1 MRINYTV
8 IFFLNK
14 RFEKNGK
21 RKIYGRIFYKRKKSE
36 FATNLW
42 LEPEKWNHEL
52 QSVIKAPLI
61 MKKLTNMRTEIDEVV
76 DRLKYE
82 KKHIDHKSISDYFLG
97 RHLFD
102 IGVVAYV
109 RKVKEQKIKQVRLSK
124 ATPKKY
130 EQLAFKLENYI
141 RDTYRVTDVDIK
153 KVDHSFIIG
162 FDNSLCSII
171 TKQFNKPLSKTT
183 INKTHGFFR
192 TVLNQ
197 GYDEEYTRLKPYK
210 RFKLKKVEP
219 IIRYLTYTELNNIE
233 NLDLRKHPK
242 LDRARDIFVFTVYT
256 GLRYGDNQRI
266 TTYNLK
272 EVNGNLFYFLDA
284 QEKTQNPVENPIY
297 PKAQEL
303 IEKYSDSAER
313 LIENRIMPKMGNT
326 TMNKWLKVVAQKA
339 GIKQNLYHHMARH
352 TCATTILLE
361 NEVSLEM
368 VKEFLGHKN
377 ISSTMVYA
385 KVTNSNKIKSMEKVK
400 MQLSA
405 K

>member
-42 LEPEKWNHEL
+42 LEPEKWNHDL
-52 QSVIKAPLI
+52 QSATKAPLI

-102 IGVVAYV
+102 IGVVAYI
-109 RKVKEQKIKQVRLSK
+109 RYVKKQKMKQVNLSK
-124 ATPKKY
+124 ETPAKY
-130 EQLAFKLENYI
+130 EQLANKLENHI
-141 RDTYRVTDVDIK
+141 RDTYGVADVDIK
-153 KVDHSFIIG
+153 KVDHSFVLG
-162 FDNSLCSII
+162 FDNYLCSII
-171 TKQFNKPLSKTT
+171 TKQYKKPLSKIS
-183 INKTHGFFR
+183 INKIHGFFK
-192 TVLNQ
+192 TVLNLA
-197 GYDEEYTRLKPYK
+197 YDEEYTRAKPYT
-210 RFKLKKVEP
+210 RFKLKKVP
-219 IIRYLTYTELNNIE
+219 SIIRYLTIDELRRMM
-233 NLDLRKHPK
+233 NLDLSEYPK
-242 LDRARDIFVFTVYT
+242 LDRARDVFVFTVYT
-256 GLRYGDNQRI
+256 GLRFGDNQRI
-266 TTYNLK
+266 TMDDLK

-284 QEKTQNPVENPIY
+284 QEKTQNPVANPIY

-303 IEKYSDSAER
+303 IDKYKDSAER
-313 LIENRIMPKMGNT
+313 LIENRIMPKMSNST
-326 TMNKWLKVVAQKA
+326 LNKWLKVVAQKA
-339 GIKQNLYHHMARH
+339 GIKQNMHHHMARH

-377 ISSTMVYA
+377 ISSTMIYA
-385 KVTNSNKIKSMEKVK
+385 KVTHTSKIRSMERLVK
-400 MQLSA
+400 ILDS
-405 K
+405 

>member
-14 RFEKNGK
+14 RFEKSGK

-52 QSVIKAPLI
+52 QSAIKAPLI

-82 KKHIDHKSISDYFLG
+82 KKHIDHKSIKDYFLG
-97 RHLFD
+97 SDVFD
-102 IGVVAYV
+102 IGVVAFV
-109 RKVKEQKIKQVRLSK
+109 RKVKEQKLKQVSLSK
-124 ATPKKY
+124 QTPIKY
-130 EQLAFKLENYI
+130 EQLAKKMESYI
-141 RDTYRVTDVDIK
+141 LDTYRVNDVDIK
-153 KVDHSFIIG
+153 KVDNSFILG
-162 FDNSLCSII
+162 FDNYLCSII
-171 TKQFNKPLSKTT
+171 TKKYKKPLSKTT

-197 GYDEEYTRLKPYK
+197 AYDEEYTRAKPYK
-210 RFKLKKVEP
+210 RFKLKRVDS
-219 IIRYLTYTELNNIE
+219 IIRYLTIDELTRLE
-233 NLDLRKHPK
+233 NLDLSAYPK
-242 LDRARDIFVFTVYT
+242 LERARDIFVFTVYT

-266 TTYNLK
+266 TMDNLK

-303 IEKYSDSAER
+303 IDKYSDSAER

-326 TMNKWLKVVAQKA
+326 TMNKRIKIVAQKA

-361 NEVSLEM
+361 NGVSLEM
-368 VKEFLGHKN
+368 VKEFLGHKD
-377 ISSTMVYA
+377 IRSTMVYA
-385 KVTNSNKIKSMEKVK
+385 KVTNTSKIKSMEKVK
-400 MQLSA
+400 MILSA
-405 K
+405 

>member
-52 QSVIKAPLI
+52 QSAIKAPLI

-82 KKHIDHKSISDYFLG
+82 KKHIDHKSIKDYFLG
-97 RHLFD
+97 SDVFD
-102 IGVVAYV
+102 IGVVAFV
-109 RKVKEQKIKQVRLSK
+109 RKVKEQKLKQVSLSK
-124 ATPKKY
+124 QTPIKY
-130 EQLAFKLENYI
+130 EQLAKKMESYI
-141 RDTYRVTDVDIK
+141 LDTYRVNDVDIK
-153 KVDHSFIIG
+153 KVDNSFILG
-162 FDNSLCSII
+162 FDNYLCSII
-171 TKQFNKPLSKTT
+171 SMQYRKPLSKTT

-197 GYDEEYTRLKPYK
+197 AYDEEYTRIKPYK
-210 RFKLKKVEP
+210 RFKLKRVDS
-219 IIRYLTYTELNNIE
+219 IIRYLTIDELTRLE
-233 NLDLRKHPK
+233 NLDLSAYPK
-242 LDRARDIFVFTVYT
+242 LERARDIFVFTVYT

-266 TTYNLK
+266 TMDNLK

-303 IEKYSDSAER
+303 IDKYSDSAER

-326 TMNKWLKVVAQKA
+326 TMNKRIKIVAQKA

-361 NEVSLEM
+361 NGVSMEM
-368 VKEFLGHKN
+368 VKEFLGHKD
-377 ISSTMVYA
+377 IRSTMVYA
-385 KVTNSNKIKSMEKVK
+385 KVTNTSKIKSMEKVK
-400 MQLSA
+400 ILLSA
-405 K
+405 

>member
-8 IFFLNK
+8 IFFLNR

-52 QSVIKAPLI
+52 QSAIKAPLI

-82 KKHIDHKSISDYFLG
+82 KKHIDHKSISDYYLG

-102 IGVVAYV
+102 IGAVAFV
-109 RKVKEQKIKQVRLSK
+109 RKVKEQKMKQVSLSK
-124 ATPKKY
+124 ETPVKY
-130 EQLAFKLENYI
+130 EQLAIKLADYI

-162 FDNSLCSII
+162 FDSHLCSII
-171 TKQFNKPLSKTT
+171 TKQYKKPMSKTT

-197 GYDEEYTRLKPYK
+197 AYDEEYTRVKPYK
-210 RFKLKKVEP
+210 RFKLKKVPP
-219 IIRYLTYTELNNIE
+219 IIRYLTIDEMSSVE
-233 NLDLRKHPK
+233 NLDLSAYPK

-266 TTYNLK
+266 TTDNLK

-297 PKAQEL
+297 PKAKEL
-303 IEKYSDSAER
+303 IDKYKDSAER
-313 LIENRIMPKMGNT
+313 LIEKRLMPKMANPS
-326 TMNKWLKVVAQKA
+326 MNKWLKVVAKKA

-361 NEVSLEM
+361 NGVS
-368 VKEFLGHKN
+368 
-377 ISSTMVYA
+377 I
-385 KVTNSNKIKSMEKVK
+385 
-400 MQLSA
+400 
-405 K
+405 

>member
-21 RKIYGRIFYKRKKSE
+21 QKIYGRIFYKRKKSE

-52 QSVIKAPLI
+52 QSAIKTPLI
-61 MKKLTNMRTEIDEVV
+61 MKKLNMMRMEIDEVV

-97 RHLFD
+97 RNLFD
-102 IGVVAYV
+102 IGVVGYV
-109 RKVKEQKIKQVRLSK
+109 RKVKEQKMKQVSLSK
-124 ATPKKY
+124 ETPMKY
-130 EQLAFKLENYI
+130 EQLAIKLENYI
-141 RDTYRVTDVDIK
+141 RDTYGVTDVDIK
-153 KVDHSFIIG
+153 KVDHSFVLG
-162 FDNSLCSII
+162 FDNHLCSII

-197 GYDEEYTRLKPYK
+197 AYEEDYTKIRPYN
-210 RFKLKKVEP
+210 RFRLKKVES
-219 IIRYLTYTELNNIE
+219 IIRYLTKEELNRLE
-233 NLDLRKHPK
+233 NLDLLSHPK
-242 LDRARDIFVFTVYT
+242 LDRARDIFLFTVYT
-256 GLRYGDNQRI
+256 GLRYGDTQRI
-266 TTYNLK
+266 TTDNLK
-272 EVNGNLFYFLDA
+272 MINGNLFYFLDA

-297 PKAQEL
+297 PKAQR
-303 IEKYSDSAER
+303 IIDKYNNSAER
-313 LIENRIMPKMGNT
+313 LIQKKILPKMYNAKV
-326 TMNKWLKVVAQKA
+326 NELLKEVGKIANINQP
-339 GIKQNLYHHMARH
+339 IHHHMARH

-361 NEVSLEM
+361 NEVPIEM

-377 ISSTMVYA
+377 INSTMVYA
-385 KVTNSNKIKSMEKVK
+385 KITNSSKIRSMERVK
-400 MQLSA
+400 MLLSA
-405 K
+405 

>member
-52 QSVIKAPLI
+52 QSAIKAPVI

-82 KKHIDHKSISDYFLG
+82 KKHIDHKSISDYYLG

-102 IGVVAYV
+102 IGVVAFV
-109 RKVKEQKIKQVRLSK
+109 RKVKEQKIKQVSLSK
-124 ATPKKY
+124 ETPVKY
-130 EQLAFKLENYI
+130 EQLALKLENYI

-153 KVDHSFIIG
+153 KIDHSFIIG
-162 FDNSLCSII
+162 FDNHLCSII
-171 TKQFNKPLSKTT
+171 TKQYKKPMSKTT

-197 GYDEEYTRLKPYK
+197 GYDEEYTRLKPYT
-210 RFKLKKVEP
+210 RFKLKKVP
-219 IIRYLTYTELNNIE
+219 IIIRYLTNMELSSLE
-233 NLDLRKHPK
+233 NLDLSAYPK

-266 TTYNLK
+266 TTDNLK
-272 EVNGNLFYFLDA
+272 DVNGNLFYFLDA

-303 IEKYSDSAER
+303 IDKYSDSAER
-313 LIENRIMPKMGNT
+313 LIEKRLMPKMGNP
-326 TMNKWLKVVAQKA
+326 TMNKWLKIVAKKA

-361 NEVSLEM
+361 NGVSLEM

-377 ISSTMVYA
+377 ISSTMIYA
-385 KVTNSNKIKSMEKVK
+385 RVTKSSKIRSMERLLKV
-400 MQLSA
+400 LSA
-405 K
+405 

>member
-52 QSVIKAPLI
+52 QSAIKAPLI

-82 KKHIDHKSISDYFLG
+82 KKHIDHKSISDYYLG

-109 RKVKEQKIKQVRLSK
+109 RKVKEQKMKQVSLSK
-124 ATPKKY
+124 ETPVKY
-130 EQLAFKLENYI
+130 EQLAVKLEKYI

-162 FDNSLCSII
+162 FDSHLCSII
-171 TKQFNKPLSKTT
+171 TKQYKKPMSKTT

-197 GYDEEYTRLKPYK
+197 AYDEEYTRLKPYK
-210 RFKLKKVEP
+210 RFKLKKVP
-219 IIRYLTYTELNNIE
+219 VIIRYLTNVELSSVE
-233 NLDLRKHPK
+233 NLDLSEYPK

-266 TTYNLK
+266 TTDNLK

-297 PKAQEL
+297 PKAKEL
-303 IEKYSDSAER
+303 IEKYNDSAER
-313 LIENRIMPKMGNT
+313 LIEKRLMPKMANP
-326 TMNKWLKVVAQKA
+326 TMNKWLKVVAKKA

-361 NEVSLEM
+361 NGVSLEM

-377 ISSTMVYA
+377 ISSTMIYA
-385 KVTNSNKIKSMEKVK
+385 RVTNSSKIRSMERLVK
-400 MQLSA
+400 ILSA
-405 K
+405 

>member
-52 QSVIKAPLI
+52 QSAIKEPLI

-82 KKHIDHKSISDYFLG
+82 KKHIDHKSISDYYLG

-102 IGVVAYV
+102 IGVVAFV
-109 RKVKEQKIKQVRLSK
+109 RKVKEQKIKQVSLSK
-124 ATPKKY
+124 ETPVKY
-130 EQLAFKLENYI
+130 EQLAVKLADYI
-141 RDTYRVTDVDIK
+141 RETYRVTDVDIK
-153 KVDHSFIIG
+153 KVDHSFILG

-171 TKQFNKPLSKTT
+171 TKQYKKPMSKTT

-197 GYDEEYTRLKPYK
+197 AYDEEYTRAKPYK
-210 RFKLKKVEP
+210 RFKLKKAPP
-219 IIRYLTYTELNNIE
+219 IIRYLTADELDRLE
-233 NLDLRKHPK
+233 NLDLSEYPK

-266 TTYNLK
+266 TIDNLK
-272 EVNGNLFYFLDA
+272 EINGNLFYFLDA
-284 QEKTQNPVENPIY
+284 QEKIQNPVENPIY
-297 PKAQEL
+297 PKAKEL
-303 IEKYSDSAER
+303 IDKYKDSAER
-313 LIENRIMPKMGNT
+313 LIEKRLMPKMANPS
-326 TMNKWLKVVAQKA
+326 MNKWLKVVAKKA

-361 NEVSLEM
+361 NGVFLEM

-377 ISSTMVYA
+377 ISSTMIYA
-385 KVTNSNKIKSMEKVK
+385 RVTNSSKIRSMERLVRI
-400 MQLSA
+400 LSA
-405 K
+405 